1 VKKQCLAKNA
11 ENAKWS
17 SGGVDPKGETTREAM
32 IRNSMIVGF
41 SRQIERFMMQLS
53 AKRRRAML
61 ASNPFK
67 E

>member
-1 VKKQCLAKNA
+1 MIGFKQI
-11 ENAKWS
+11 
-17 SGGVDPKGETTREAM
+17 GVDPEAETTRELM
-32 IRNSMIVGF
+32 IRSSMI
-41 SRQIERFMMQLS
+41 SRSGPLVQRFMMLLS